1 MTNAG
6 VQVSDRPQGFPDR
19 FCCLST
25 ARTSPIYDRAIGIH
39 TGRRHSIQQCQRPVI
54 DVWCQSRSGFCGN
67 PLGRLSPPG
76 DQRDG
81 HIGVKRIGHA
91 AVEVFLVLNGF
102 ELSAGSDDAE
112 RVILGVAAGTI
123 SRDEFTKWI
132 RESLVAFP
140 AP

>member
-1 MTNAG
+1 MATRFLSLAEVLDLYSRVLVAG
-6 VQVSDRPQGFPDR
+6 GGASAIRDLGALESALAQPRATFADEDLYPSLVEKASALGFSLILNHPFVD
-19 FCCLST
+19 
-25 ARTSPIYDRAIGIH
+25 
-39 TGRRHSIQQCQRPVI
+39 
-54 DVWCQSRSGFCGN
+54 GN
-67 PLGRLSPPG
+67 
-76 DQRDG
+76 
-81 HIGVKRIGHA
+81 KRVGHA

-102 ELSAGSDDAE
+102 ELSAGIDDAE

>member
-1 MTNAG
+1 MSSRRTPN
-6 VQVSDRPQGFPDR
+6 
-19 FCCLST
+19 ST
-25 ARTSPIYDRAIGIH
+25 AS
-39 TGRRHSIQQCQRPVI
+39 
-54 DVWCQSRSGFCGN
+54 SRSGLPSAWRPGSFRSLKFALAQPRATFADEDLYPSLAEKASALGFSLILNHPFVDGN
-67 PLGRLSPPG
+67 
-76 DQRDG
+76 
-81 HIGVKRIGHA
+81 KRIGHA

-102 ELSAGSDDAE
+102 ELSAGIDDAE

>member
-1 MTNAG
+1 MATRFLSLAEVLDLYSRVLVAG
-6 VQVSDRPQGFPDR
+6 GGASAIRDLGALESALAQPRATFADEDLYPSLAEKASALGFSLILNHPFVD
-19 FCCLST
+19 
-25 ARTSPIYDRAIGIH
+25 
-39 TGRRHSIQQCQRPVI
+39 
-54 DVWCQSRSGFCGN
+54 GN
-67 PLGRLSPPG
+67 
-76 DQRDG
+76 
-81 HIGVKRIGHA
+81 KRIGHA